1 MAFEYVSTFDLVGAA
16 RWILERDDF
25 LITSHAKPDPDA
37 FGSVLGLC
45 GVLSK
50 LGKKVTPVLMPP
62 VPAVFTQL
70 KGSWDVKVI
79 GAGQVPVETAHVIVA
94 DTGARSQLAPIVGYL
109 DQRLGRTLILDHHLS
124 GDLQAAY
131 RHVDTSCS
139 ATCELVWLL
148 ARELK
153 TLTGKDLIELGTAEA
168 LFAGLVADTGWF
180 RYSNARPVTH
190 EVAADLMRRGVD
202 HTKTVQI
209 FEQSERL
216 AKVQLMTRALSSLEF
231 ICGGK
236 AAVMSICANDFVE
249 TGATGDETERF
260 TDLPQM
266 VGSVEVVI
274 MLVEMPAENGKLGPI
289 RVSLRS
295 KPGVNPVNVSELA
308 GIFGG
313 GGHARAAGAKIM
325 GSLAE
330 ARAKVVGE
338 VEKALA

>member
-1 MAFEYVSTFDLVGAA
+1 MAFEYVSTFDLRSAA
-16 RWILERDDF
+16 QWILERDDF

-62 VPAVFTQL
+62 VPAVFAQL
-70 KGSWDVKVI
+70 HGSCEAKVI
-79 GAGQVPVETAHVIVA
+79 APGQMPPETAYVIVA
-94 DTGARSQLAPIVGYL
+94 DTGARSQVAPIVPYL
-109 DQRLGRTLILDHHLS
+109 DQRLERTLILDHHLS
-124 GDLQAAY
+124 GDLEAVY

-153 TLTGKDLIELGTAEA
+153 GIVGKDLIDQGTAEA

-180 RYSNARPVTH
+180 RYSNARPITH
-190 EVAADLMRRGVD
+190 DVAADLMRRGVD

-216 AKVQLMTRALSSLEF
+216 AKVQLMTRALASLEF
-231 ICGGK
+231 FCDGK
-236 AAVMSICANDFVE
+236 AAVMSICAKDFVE

-274 MLVEMPAENGKLGPI
+274 MLVEMPAEGGKTGPI

-295 KPGVNPVNVSELA
+295 KPGVNPVNVSKLA

-313 GGHARAAGAKIM
+313 GGHARAAGAKVN

-330 ARAKVVGE
+330 AREKVMGE
-338 VEKALA
+338 VKKALG